1 MRLGVIA
8 DDFTGATDIAGFLV
22 QNGMEC
28 VMFNGVPDSIPD
40 TLTEALVISLK
51 IRSCP
56 VGEAV
61 EKALSALAFLQ
72 DAGCTKF
79 YYKYCSTF
87 DSSKE
92 GNIGQVTDALMDA
105 LGTSLTLI
113 CPALPINGRTVYK
126 GYLFVND
133 LLLSDS
139 PMRNHPITP
148 MRDSKLERLMEGQ
161 FKGKCEHIFSEDMAR
176 GSEHVRTLV
185 EQYKVKGKEN
195 EKEKEKVKEDGN
207 VQPKDNRYLIVDT
220 LTEEDLHTI
229 ARATEDFPL
238 VTGGS
243 GLALGIAHLYNKSLG
258 RPNEEVVSFVPRK
271 DRAVIIAGSCSAQTN
286 AQVAYY
292 KDKAPSLRIDEG
304 KCLHQKGYSGEL
316 ALWALAQDKAGL
328 APMLYATRKP
338 EELEEIQARYGNE
351 DVSAMIEKIIGCV
364 TRILAYQGV
373 KNFIVA
379 GGETSGVVATT
390 LGVSSYLI
398 GPQIDPGVSWV
409 RSLDGTMHL
418 AFKSGNFGMV
428 DFFEKAQEMCH
439 A

>member
-22 QNGMEC
+22 KNGMEC
-28 VMFNGVPDSIPD
+28 SMFNGVPESIPGS
-40 TLTEALVISLK
+40 LTDALVISLK

-61 EKALSALAFLQ
+61 EKALTALAFLKE
-72 DAGCTKF
+72 AGCTKF

-87 DSSKE
+87 DSSRE
-92 GNIGQVTDALMDA
+92 GNIGQVTDALMKA

-133 LLLSDS
+133 QLLSDS

-148 MRDSKLERLMEGQ
+148 MRDAKLERLMEGQ
-161 FKGKCEHIFSEDMAR
+161 FKGLSAHVFYSDMVQ
-176 GSEHVRTLV
+176 GSEHVKSLI
-185 EQYKVKGKEN
+185 EQYKDSDKAI
-195 EKEKEKVKEDGN
+195 
-207 VQPKDNRYLIVDT
+207 QYLIVDI
-220 LTEEDLHTI
+220 LTEEDLETI
-229 ARATEDFPL
+229 AKATEDFLL

-243 GLALGIAHLYNKSLG
+243 GLALGIAHLHNQRLG
-258 RPNEEVVSFVPRK
+258 RANEEVVSFVPKK
-271 DRAVIIAGSCSAQTN
+271 DRAVIIAGSCSSQTN
-286 AQVAYY
+286 AQVSYY
-292 KDKAPSLRIDEG
+292 KDKAPSLRIDED
-304 KCLHQKGYSGEL
+304 KCLHQKGYSGKL
-316 ALWALAQDKAGL
+316 ALWVLAQDKEGP
-328 APMLYATRKP
+328 APMLYATRNAQ
-338 EELEEIQARYGNE
+338 ELAQIKALYPQE
-351 DVSAMIEKIIGCV
+351 DVPAMIEKVIGCV
-364 TRILAYQGV
+364 TKILAFQGV

-390 LGVSSYLI
+390 LGVSSYLV

-428 DFFEKAQEMCH
+428 DFFEKAQEMCYE
-439 A
+439 